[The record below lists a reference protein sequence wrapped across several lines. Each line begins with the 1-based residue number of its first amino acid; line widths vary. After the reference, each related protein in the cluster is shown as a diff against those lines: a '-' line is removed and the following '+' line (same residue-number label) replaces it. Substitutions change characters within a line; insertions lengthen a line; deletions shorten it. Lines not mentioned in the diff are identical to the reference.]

1 MSNKPGYL
9 VVERHWHQGEEF
21 TYILGVF
28 ENAEDAE
35 KCCRNRIESN
45 KIEDSD
51 LTDGRFVWFNSEN
64 FEFDMLT
71 SGFYCSYLTIGKNDV
86 IVDSYS
92 LKIEEMDCRI
102 EIVKE
107 DN

>member
-9 VVERHWHQGEEF
+9 VVEKHYLNGKYF
-21 TYILGVF
+21 TDILGIF
-28 ENAEDAE
+28 ETVEEAE

-86 IVDSYS
+86 IVEDYS